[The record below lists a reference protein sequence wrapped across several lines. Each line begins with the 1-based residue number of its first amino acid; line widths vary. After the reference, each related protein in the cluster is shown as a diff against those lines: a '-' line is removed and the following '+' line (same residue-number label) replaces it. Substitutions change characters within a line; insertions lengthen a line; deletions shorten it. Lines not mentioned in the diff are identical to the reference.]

1 LRGPGGPLAIAT
13 WEPPAG
19 TTTRFCALHVQAAF
33 EEMNKSRRMVALQAR
48 SLARLGGLVAVVDV
62 RGTGDSVGDHDI
74 ASWSGWR
81 DDVVAGWR
89 WLTEQAT
96 GPAVLWALRLGAL
109 LAVDVVARHDVDP
122 ALLVLWQPV
131 PSGRSYFNQ
140 FLRLAAAQ
148 QLADGAG
155 TGSPASPRARLAA
168 GGSINVGGYGID
180 PSLVAGADAVDLG
193 EIVPRMP
200 AIWREA
206 TIVPSEA
213 LTPASTRI
221 VDRWRSLGAE
231 VDAQPVVGPS
241 FWLSQEI
248 AEAPRLVEST
258 SSAIEAFL
266 QRQPSRSS

>member
-1 LRGPGGPLAIAT
+1 VP
-13 WEPPAG
+13 
-19 TTTRFCALHVQAAF
+19 AAF

-48 SLARLGGLVAVVDV
+48 SLAGIGGLIAVLDV
-62 RGTGDSVGDHDI
+62 RGTGDSAGDHGI

-81 DDVVAGWR
+81 DDVIAGWR
-89 WLTEQAT
+89 WLAAQGN
-96 GPAVLWALRLGAL
+96 GPALRWGLRLGAL
-109 LAVDVVARHDVDP
+109 LAADVVARHDVDP

-131 PSGRSYFNQ
+131 PSGRAYFNQ

-200 AIWREA
+200 VIWREA
-206 TIVPSEA
+206 TITPSEA
-213 LTPASTRI
+213 LAPASTRI
-221 VDRWRSLGAE
+221 VDRWRSRGAE
-231 VDAQPVVGPS
+231 VDARPVEGAS
-241 FWLSQEI
+241 FWASQEI
-248 AEAPRLVEST
+248 SEAPHLVEST
-258 SSAIEAFL
+258 TSAIEVFL
-266 QRQPSRSS
+266 RRPARQSS